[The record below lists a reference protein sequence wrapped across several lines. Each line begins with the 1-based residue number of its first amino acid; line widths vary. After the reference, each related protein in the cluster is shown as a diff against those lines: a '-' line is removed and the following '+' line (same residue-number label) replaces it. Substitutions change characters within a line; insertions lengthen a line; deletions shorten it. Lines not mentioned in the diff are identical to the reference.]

1 MKIMVTGGL
10 GFIGSEFV
18 SLLTRELGRYKPDYE
33 IIIVDKITYAANRD
47 FLKVIKKTPKIRFV
61 KKDINYL
68 KTLYGCK
75 IIYNFAAESHVDNSI
90 KSSDEFIKSNINGVN
105 NLLKLANKERVDLF
119 VQISTDEVYG
129 DKLRGE
135 SKETDALRP
144 SSPYSASKA
153 AAEMLCMSASR
164 TYGFPVLITRSCN
177 NFGIRQHK
185 EKFIPHSIQT
195 LLERKEIDIYGD
207 GKNIREWISVIDN
220 CILIYNNSMD
230 TRWKEQSKLKIVNI
244 GSGYRLSNIQMAEKI
259 ISLFGYGKIRF
270 VEDRKGHDRR
280 YALKADKI
288 ENTEKHLETCILDY
302 YRRKK

>member
-1 MKIMVTGGL
+1 MKLKIMVTGGL

-18 SLLTRELGRYKPDYE
+18 SLLTREFVKDDYE
-33 IIIVDKITYAANRD
+33 IIVVDKMTYAANRD
-47 FLKVIKKTPKIRFV
+47 FLKVIKKIPRIRFI
-61 KKDINYL
+61 KKDINHL
-68 KTLYGCK
+68 KTLYGCR

-105 NLLKLANKERVDLF
+105 NLLKLANKERVGLF

-135 SKETDALRP
+135 SKETDALKP

-220 CILIYNNSMD
+220 CILVFNNSMD
-230 TRWKEQSKLKIVNI
+230 AKWIEQNKLKIVNI

-270 VEDRKGHDRR
+270 VKDRKGHDRR
-280 YALKADKI
+280 YALKANKI
-288 ENTEKHLETCILDY
+288 ENTEKKLEACILDY
-302 YRRKK
+302 YRRAK